1 MYYQIAQR
9 GPEFLAT
16 QIQGGQRM
24 KMLLKLIA
32 LLLVLGLAYLLL
44 WPVPIQPVAWVV
56 SKAPGYQG
64 PHAVNDKL
72 SQLTMIDLQ
81 GEEGPEHIVIGPDGK
96 LYTTVASGKILRM
109 AQDGSAQETF
119 VNTGGRVLGFDFDAQ
134 GQLVAADAIKGLLSI
149 SQDGKVTVLTDK
161 VDGDPIRYADAVVVA
176 KSGKIYFSDASTRFG
191 PALWGGTFEASILDI
206 LEQSATGRILEYDP
220 ATRATRILAQGLS
233 FANGVALSRDEASL
247 FVNET
252 GKYRVWKLAVNAQKL
267 QLGDGPPPTGAQ
279 VLFENLPGYP
289 DNLMR
294 GQGEKIWLGFAKPRN
309 PTIDGFA
316 DKPWL
321 RALTLRL
328 PRAMWPIPKAYGH
341 VMAFSEDGKV
351 LIDMQD
357 PTGAYPESTGVTETA
372 DRLYIQ
378 SLHAKGL
385 GWRKP

>member
-1 MYYQIAQR
+1 
-9 GPEFLAT
+9 
-16 QIQGGQRM
+16 M
-24 KMLLKLIA
+24 KPLLKLIA

-44 WPVPIQPVAWVV
+44 WPVPVHPVSWNAP
-56 SKAPGYQG
+56 KAPGYQG

-72 SQLTMIDLQ
+72 SQLTLIDLH
-81 GEEGPEHIVIGPDGK
+81 GEEGPEHIMIGPDGK

-109 AQDGSAQETF
+109 AQDGSGQETF
-119 VNTGGRVLGFDFDAQ
+119 ASTGGRVLGFDFDAQ
-134 GQLVAADAIKGLLSI
+134 GQLVAADAVKGLLSI
-149 SQDGKVTVLTDK
+149 SQDGKVSVLTDK

-176 KSGKIYFSDASTRFG
+176 KSGKMYFSDASTRFG
-191 PALWGGTFEASILDI
+191 PAQWGGTFEASILDI

-233 FANGVALSRDEASL
+233 FANGVALSQDEASL

-252 GKYRVWKLAVNAQKL
+252 GKYRVWKLAVGAQKL
-267 QLGDGPPPTGAQ
+267 QLGDGPPPAGTQ

-294 GQGEKIWLGFAKPRN
+294 GRDGKIWLGFAKPRN

-321 RALTLRL
+321 RSLTLRL

-341 VMAFSEDGKV
+341 VMAFTEDGKV
-351 LIDMQD
+351 LIDLQD
-357 PTGAYPESTGVTETA
+357 PTGAYPEATGVTETA

>member
-1 MYYQIAQR
+1 MKIV
-9 GPEFLAT
+9 FKLLA
-16 QIQGGQRM
+16 
-24 KMLLKLIA
+24 LA
-32 LLLVLGLAYLLL
+32 LLLGLAYLFL
-44 WPVPIQPVAWVV
+44 WPVPIKPLAWTAP
-56 SKAPGYQG
+56 KAPGYQG
-64 PHAVNDKL
+64 PHAVNDRL
-72 SQLTMIDLQ
+72 SQLTLIDLH
-81 GEEGPEHIVIGPDGK
+81 GEEGPEHIAIGPDGK

-119 VNTGGRVLGFDFDAQ
+119 ANTGGRVLGFDFDAQ
-134 GQLVAADAIKGLLSI
+134 GQLIAADAVKGLLSI
-149 SQDGKVTVLTDK
+149 SQEGKVSVLTEK

-176 KSGKIYFSDASTRFG
+176 KSGKMYFSDASTRFA
-191 PALWGGTFEASILDI
+191 PAEWGGTFEASIFDI

-220 ATRATRILAQGLS
+220 ATSVTRIVAQGLS
-233 FANGVALSRDEASL
+233 FANGVALSQDEASL

-252 GKYRVWKLAVNAQKL
+252 GKYRVWKLAVQAQKL

-294 GQGEKIWLGFAKPRN
+294 GRGGKIWLGFAKPRN

-328 PRAMWPIPKAYGH
+328 PRALCPIPKAYGH
-341 VMAFSEDGKV
+341 VMAFTEDGKV
-351 LIDMQD
+351 LMDMQD
-357 PTGAYPESTGVTETA
+357 PSGAYPESTGVTETA

>member
-1 MYYQIAQR
+1 
-9 GPEFLAT
+9 
-16 QIQGGQRM
+16 M
-24 KMLLKLIA
+24 KHLPKLIA

-44 WPVPIQPVAWVV
+44 WPVPVQPVSWNVP
-56 SKAPGYQG
+56 KAPGYQG

-72 SQLTMIDLQ
+72 SQLTLIDLH
-81 GEEGPEHIVIGPDGK
+81 GEEGPEHIMIGPDGK

-109 AQDGSAQETF
+109 AQDGSGQETF
-119 VNTGGRVLGFDFDAQ
+119 ASTGGRVLGFDFDAQ
-134 GQLVAADAIKGLLSI
+134 GQLVAADAVKGLLSI
-149 SQDGKVTVLTDK
+149 RQDGKVSVLTDK

-176 KSGKIYFSDASTRFG
+176 KSGKMYFSDASTRFG
-191 PALWGGTFEASILDI
+191 PAQWGGTFEASILDI

-233 FANGVALSRDEASL
+233 FANGVALSHDEASL

-252 GKYRVWKLAVNAQKL
+252 GKYRVWKLAVGAQKL
-267 QLGDGPPPTGAQ
+267 QLGDGPPPAGAQ

-294 GQGEKIWLGFAKPRN
+294 GQDGKIWLGFAKPRN

-321 RALTLRL
+321 RSLTLRL

-341 VMAFSEDGKV
+341 VMAFTEDGKV
-351 LIDMQD
+351 VVDMQD
-357 PTGAYPESTGVTETA
+357 PTGAYPEATGVTETA